1 VTVVNRYITVS
12 REVDGDDGKKKSES
26 LDLVPGQ
33 DAPDWAVELIK
44 REHLGDPRDPL
55 EEETDQFLISLRQT
69 ATSEGIPWTE
79 EWNKGH
85 LTQAITAVRQAKAGG
100 RTLDLTQFGPPG
112 DAPARQS
119 QQETPDGGSGE
130 PQLKSVDDMSADE
143 LKAEYE
149 QHYSEKPHHAL
160 SETNLRSRVQE
171 ARDKA

>member
-12 REVDGDDGKKKSES
+12 REVDGDDGKKKSET
-26 LDLVPGQ
+26 LELAPGQ

-55 EEETDQFLISLRQT
+55 EETDQFLISLRQT
-69 ATSEGIPWTE
+69 ATNEGIPWTE

-112 DAPARQS
+112 AAPARQS
-119 QQETPDGGSGE
+119 QQEPPGDDSGNHTPKQVSE
-130 PQLKSVDDMSADE
+130 MSTDE

-149 QHYSEKPHHAL
+149 RLYDEKPHHAL
-160 SETNLRSRVQE
+160 SEINLRTRVQE
-171 ARDKA
+171 ARDKG